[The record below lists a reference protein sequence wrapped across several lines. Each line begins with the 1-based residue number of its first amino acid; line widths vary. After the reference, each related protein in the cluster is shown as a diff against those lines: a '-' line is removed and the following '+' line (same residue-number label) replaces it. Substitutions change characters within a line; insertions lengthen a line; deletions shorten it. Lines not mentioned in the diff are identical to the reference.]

1 MTASTISSSTNA
13 AGRAGTS
20 RRLAGFGPLF
30 RKDVGEWRHGKR
42 AWVILI
48 VTTLFLVLTAAN
60 GAIQSWV
67 IANAPGAEAPSQPI
81 SLVPLDNFMAAVASQ
96 MAVVVAIFAAMS
108 LLVAERDHGTLAWV
122 ASKPVSRGAI
132 WASKWL
138 AAAIVVSV
146 IAGLLP
152 LVAVFAV
159 STALYG
165 PVDIGVALVAAA
177 VVVASVTFI
186 VAVVL
191 AASTVIS
198 NQPAV
203 AAIGFGVFFLPQL
216 VAGLIPGDI
225 GPFLP
230 TSILP
235 WAMGLAT
242 GADVGLV
249 TPIAWAVSI
258 LALVAFATWRM
269 DKLEL

>member
-1 MTASTISSSTNA
+1 MTASTISSPARRT
-13 AGRAGTS
+13 GRATTS
-20 RRLAGFGPLF
+20 RRLSGIGPLL
-30 RKDVGEWRHGKR
+30 RKDIGEWRHSKR

-60 GAIQSWV
+60 GAIQNWV
-67 IANAPGAEAPSQPI
+67 VLSIPGAEAPSEPI
-81 SLVPLDNFMAAVASQ
+81 SLDPLANFLTAVGTQ
-96 MAVVVAIFAAMS
+96 MAVVVAIFASMS
-108 LLVAERDHGTLAWV
+108 LLVVERDNGTLAWV

-132 WASKWL
+132 WVSKWV
-138 AAAIVVSV
+138 AAAIAVA
-146 IAGLLP
+146 ITAGLVP
-152 LVAVFAV
+152 LVVTFVV

-165 PVDIGVALVAAA
+165 PVDIGVALVVAGGVA
-177 VVVASVTFI
+177 ASVTFI

-216 VAGLIPGDI
+216 IAGLFPVDI

-230 TSILP
+230 TSILQ

-242 GADVGLV
+242 GADVGFV
-249 TPIAWAVSI
+249 TPIVWAASI